1 MRSEISN
8 YNIKKYKLNIKYHN
22 IFIQWNFFLMKNN
35 FFWNNDL
42 FFFSFYYQT
51 EIIWRKYAVQCKPIV
66 AKASLKKAY
75 GLSTEPLCKIKVGDI
90 CTVLFSISNVR
101 KWSFWKWNRRRKE
114 TSYFLVED
122 NCITIVKFTYL
133 LFSTFF
139 LFFFRLEMWIQIREF
154 FFFQGVKNMES
165 SSF

>member
-1 MRSEISN
+1 M
-8 YNIKKYKLNIKYHN
+8 
-22 IFIQWNFFLMKNN
+22 
-35 FFWNNDL
+35 
-42 FFFSFYYQT
+42 
-51 EIIWRKYAVQCKPIV
+51 QCKPIV

-139 LFFFRLEMWIQIREF
+139 LFFSDWKCRSRFE
-154 FFFQGVKNMES
+154 N
-165 SSF
+165 SSFSREWKIWNHRVFRINYVLAKENARESLVVGLIIKFLDSFFLMLGFWIFISFNLIEFKF

>member
-1 MRSEISN
+1 M
-8 YNIKKYKLNIKYHN
+8 
-22 IFIQWNFFLMKNN
+22 
-35 FFWNNDL
+35 
-42 FFFSFYYQT
+42 
-51 EIIWRKYAVQCKPIV
+51 QCKPIV

-139 LFFFRLEMWIQIREF
+139 LFFQIGNVDPDSRILLFPGSEKYGIIEFLELIMCLQRKTRENRYSCWFNYKVFRF
-154 FFFQGVKNMES
+154 FFFDVRILNIYI
-165 SSF
+165 F